1 MLSVWEGIPS
11 LDRVSQNVLDDHCF
25 SEEDFVDRMGNSL
38 ILEKGL
44 RGLLPEAYQLLPKP
58 SSCVATQG
66 EVCRT
71 VGIEK
76 DLVLS
81 S

>member
-1 MLSVWEGIPS
+1 M
-11 LDRVSQNVLDDHCF
+11 DRVSQNELDDNGF
-25 SEEDFVDRMGNSL
+25 LEKDLVDQMGNSL

-44 RGLLPEAYQLLPKP
+44 RGLLQEAYQIIQEP

-71 VGIEK
+71 VGIDK

>member
-1 MLSVWEGIPS
+1 M
-11 LDRVSQNVLDDHCF
+11 DRVSQNVLDDNCF
-25 SEEDFVDRMGNSL
+25 LEEDFVDQMGNSL
-38 ILEKGL
+38 ILEKSL
-44 RGLLPEAYQLLPKP
+44 RGLLPEAYQIIQKP

-71 VGIEK
+71 VGIDK
-76 DLVLS
+76 NLVLS